1 MSQLSTQTIHKL
13 ADALAPAVVHW
24 LIQAEYL
31 TETIPPFIDSAL
43 QEYVGE
49 LDPELHC
56 ELSCAIFERICLTST
71 K

>member
-1 MSQLSTQTIHKL
+1 MTRLSTHTIHKL
-13 ADALAPAVVHW
+13 ADALAPSVVDW
-24 LIQAEYL
+24 LTQAEYL

-56 ELSCAIFERICLTST
+56 ELSCAIFERIYLTTT

>member
-1 MSQLSTQTIHKL
+1 MSKLSDLTIEKL
-13 ADALAPAVVHW
+13 ADALAPAVVDW

-49 LDPELHC
+49 LDPALHSD
-56 ELSCAIFERICLTST
+56 LSLAIFERIRLTTT